1 MDTTSLD
8 PSPTNALAATNCIPA
23 ELLTD
28 PLFLLVRVGFA
39 VKSRAVEEFEQTGFS
54 PYHHSVLALL
64 DEGAR
69 DTQAAI
75 ADALQL
81 DRGTLVG
88 LLDSLQEHGLIERHR
103 DQNDRRRHIVTLT
116 PAGRSQLARFRTII
130 SSLER
135 EFLGPLD
142 DKERAGL
149 LEVLLQIARHHD
161 PHFAQGS
168 APGLPADAP
177 PSARPE

>member
-8 PSPTNALAATNCIPA
+8 PSAVAATNCIPA

-28 PLFLLVRVGFA
+28 PLFLLVRVGLA
-39 VKSRAVEEFEQTGFS
+39 VKSRAVEEFEQTGFG

-88 LLDSLQEHGLIERHR
+88 LLDSLQKHGLIERHR
-103 DQNDRRRHIVTLT
+103 DPNDRRRHTVTLT

-130 SSLER
+130 ASLER

-142 DKERAGL
+142 DEERTVL
-149 LEVLLQIARHHD
+149 LEALLRIARHHD
-161 PHFAQGS
+161 PHFAQGATPELS
-168 APGLPADAP
+168 A
-177 PSARPE
+177 

>member
-1 MDTTSLD
+1 MATPSFD
-8 PSPTNALAATNCIPA
+8 PSVVDAVATVNCIPA
-23 ELLTD
+23 ELLKD

-39 VKSRAVEEFEQTGFS
+39 IKARAVEEFDQTGFS

-130 SSLER
+130 ASLER

-142 DKERAGL
+142 DTERAGL
-149 LEVLLQIARHHD
+149 LEVLSRIARHHD
-161 PHFAQGS
+161 PHFAQGATTGLS
-168 APGLPADAP
+168 A
-177 PSARPE
+177 

>member
-8 PSPTNALAATNCIPA
+8 PSPTSAVAATNCIPS

-28 PLFLLVRVGFA
+28 PLFLLVRLGFA

-88 LLDSLQEHGLIERHR
+88 LLDSLEEQGLVERHR
-103 DQNDRRRHIVTLT
+103 DPNDRRRHMVTLT
-116 PAGRSQLARFRTII
+116 SAGRRQLTKFRNII
-130 SSLER
+130 SSLDR
-135 EFLGPLD
+135 EFLGLLND
-142 DKERAGL
+142 DDRASL
-149 LEVLLQIARHHD
+149 LNVLSQIARHHD
-161 PHFAQGS
+161 PHFARTTE
-168 APGLPADAP
+168 PGP
-177 PSARPE
+177 

>member
-1 MDTTSLD
+1 MGATSLD
-8 PSPTNALAATNCIPA
+8 PAPTNAIPATNCIPA
-23 ELLTD
+23 ELLTS
-28 PLFLLVRVGFA
+28 PLFLLVRLGFA

-88 LLDSLQEHGLIERHR
+88 LLDSLQDHGLVERRR
-103 DQNDRRRHIVTLT
+103 DPNDRRRHIVSLT
-116 PAGRSQLARFRTII
+116 PAGRRQLAKFRNII
-130 SSLER
+130 SNLDK

-142 DKERAGL
+142 EEDRTDL
-149 LEVLLQIARHHD
+149 LEVLSQIARHHD
-161 PHFAQGS
+161 PHLARAS
-168 APGLPADAP
+168 DSGL
-177 PSARPE
+177 